1 MAVLPFIA
9 PQIQELNEL
18 ERCVRSSETPSLL
31 GLSRQSVFEIS
42 DGPGACATIL
52 PATLGRRARRKS
64 MSRRLVRMATLKIK
78 ETFTTCG
85 WNGTVQFPKTRNA
98 IRDIDLHSTLARM
111 LKEFV
116 GSRTAGFLF
125 QTKVE
130 RPLSQSDILNRDLHP
145 ILERAWVG

>member
-1 MAVLPFIA
+1 MV
-9 PQIQELNEL
+9 
-18 ERCVRSSETPSLL
+18 
-31 GLSRQSVFEIS
+31 
-42 DGPGACATIL
+42 
-52 PATLGRRARRKS
+52 
-64 MSRRLVRMATLKIK
+64 TLKIK

-145 ILERAWVG
+145 ILERAWVGRNADFMHSGDSAQHVSGRTACLKTSCGSGVDVRIGT